1 MKLILKCH
9 LQSDYTLNQMFNIT
23 HYTNRRVE
31 LLLVDRFDQSSPT
44 ELILHVKNLDRKR
57 TTHLPV
63 NEISCQIQWTTFLN
77 SGGGGFFFP
86 N

>member
-1 MKLILKCH
+1 MKLTLKCH

-44 ELILHVKNLDRKR
+44 
-57 TTHLPV
+57 
-63 NEISCQIQWTTFLN
+63 
-77 SGGGGFFFP
+77 
-86 N
+86 